1 MRGQSRKTLA
11 RRHNAVLIAVMAV
24 ATPLIATFAGP
35 WRAPAYGWGV
45 ASIVYLVLVW
55 AHISRLDA
63 SGTAAYASSEE
74 PSRLSRAL
82 LVNLA
87 AFIALASLGMT
98 YQISDTA
105 ITQPEMRRVA
115 LVHSIYAFVFGIAI
129 TATSI
134 NLVISLGS

>member
-24 ATPLIATFAGP
+24 ATPLIATF
-35 WRAPAYGWGV
+35 
-45 ASIVYLVLVW
+45 
-55 AHISRLDA
+55 
-63 SGTAAYASSEE
+63 
-74 PSRLSRAL
+74 
-82 LVNLA
+82 
-87 AFIALASLGMT
+87 
-98 YQISDTA
+98 A

-134 NLVISLGS
+134 NLVMSLGS